1 MHPTIY
7 MERRGGGADG
17 DEEAFGGEGPDAS
30 SAPLPA
36 QVRLE
41 YVKGASNVY
50 VRGPVSGRPY
60 SFVHGSGGTLVDPRD
75 AESLMVTGLFRRVGM
90 RTGT

>member
-7 MERRGGGADG
+7 MEKRGGGADG
-17 DEEAFGGEGPDAS
+17 DEDAFGIAGPDGLNAE
-30 SAPLPA
+30 APA

-75 AESLMVTGLFRRVGM
+75 VESLMVTGLFQRVGM